1 MYQNLDLKL
10 TKELPRIEHQPI
22 VWRSPSNIALVK
34 YWGKHGRQLPRN
46 TSISFTLSQAYTETS
61 VLYGMKKK
69 KGISIDFR
77 FEGES
82 NEAFAEKIRKYLASI
97 TDIFPFLV
105 QLHLSI
111 KSSNSFPHSSGIASS
126 ASSMSALALCL
137 CSIEQ
142 QLFGSPQSDAEFWQK
157 ASYVSRLGSGSAARS
172 VFPKLSVWGRHPEIN
187 GSSDKYALPFAQHL
201 HPNFQKFEDAILIVS
216 SSTKSVSSRAGHTL
230 MEGNPYA
237 ATRYKEANQNVLQIV
252 EALKSG
258 DHEKFIQ
265 VVEME
270 ALTLH
275 TLMMTSSPSFIL
287 MKPNTLTIIQKIRD
301 FRQSSGHPVSFT
313 LDAGPNVHVLYPS
326 SSKKAVEDFIE
337 AELLQHCEDRYWIS
351 DRVGEG
357 PSIIASDLLA

>member
-10 TKELPRIEHQPI
+10 TRELPHIDRQPI
-22 VWRSPSNIALVK
+22 VWQSPSNIALVK
-34 YWGKHGRQLPRN
+34 YWGKYGRQLPRN

-61 VLYGMKKK
+61 VMYGMKKN
-69 KGISIDFR
+69 KGISLDFR
-77 FEGES
+77 FEGEH
-82 NEAFAEKIRKYLASI
+82 NEAFAEKIRSYLASI

-142 QLFGSPQSDAEFWQK
+142 QLFGTPVSEGEFWQK
-157 ASYVSRLGSGSAARS
+157 ASYVARLGSGSASRS
-172 VFPKLSVWGRHPEIN
+172 VFPKLAVWGRHPEIN
-187 GSSDKYALPFAQHL
+187 GSADEYALPFAHHL
-201 HPNFQKFEDAILIVS
+201 HPNFKEFEDAILIVS
-216 SSTKSVSSRAGHTL
+216 SDTKSVSSRAGHTL

-258 DHEKFIQ
+258 DYEKFMQ

-287 MKPNTLTIIQKIRD
+287 MQPNTLTIIRKIQD
-301 FRQSSGHPVSFT
+301 FRRQSGHPVCFT

-326 SSKKAVEDFIE
+326 SSKKAVEAFIE
-337 AELLQHCEDRYWIS
+337 AELLPHCEDRYWIS
-351 DRVGEG
+351 DRIGSG
-357 PSIIASDLLA
+357 PTIVAADLLA